1 MSHGNAGSNGSSG
14 SRWIQALVPNFQPPV
29 VKRLL
34 NYKKNPEEDEG
45 EEKWS
50 EKAVKSLVKKLK
62 KLAVWLERAI
72 TNEGAVPT
80 SWSPFPALWTV
91 ACKCLIAKD
100 YPMSST
106 VGYGA
111 GLSHH
116 ELKQSIPVSMPSP
129 SSETMC
135 VLTLTTTLEWRHQV
149 SKHALFV
156 LCSHL

>member
-62 KLAVWLERAI
+62 KTGGLAELERAI

-80 SWSPFPALWTV
+80 SCVTIPRSLDGRLQV
-91 ACKCLIAKD
+91 
-100 YPMSST
+100 
-106 VGYGA
+106 
-111 GLSHH
+111 SHRKAPH
-116 ELKQSIPVSMPSP
+116 ELSASRPASHISNRYLSV
-129 SSETMC
+129 ETMGYSHFAQF
-135 VLTLTTTLEWRHQV
+135 LTPMLVKSGRFFTLN
-149 SKHALFV
+149 
-156 LCSHL
+156 